1 MSLSRLLPNVVGN
14 TLLFLFTFVFH
25 LGSDVKK
32 RKKAHAC
39 TLLQS
44 KTLCVFAHVFVISC
58 LLFLARIWLLTP
70 HMRFCLLQCRRR
82 EFFDKF
88 STECARQ
95 GVFYLPH

>member
-1 MSLSRLLPNVVGN
+1 MPLSRLLPNIVEN
-14 TLLFLFTFVFH
+14 TVFAFIRLCVS

-58 LLFLARIWLLTP
+58 LLFLARIWL
-70 HMRFCLLQCRRR
+70 
-82 EFFDKF
+82 
-88 STECARQ
+88 
-95 GVFYLPH
+95 